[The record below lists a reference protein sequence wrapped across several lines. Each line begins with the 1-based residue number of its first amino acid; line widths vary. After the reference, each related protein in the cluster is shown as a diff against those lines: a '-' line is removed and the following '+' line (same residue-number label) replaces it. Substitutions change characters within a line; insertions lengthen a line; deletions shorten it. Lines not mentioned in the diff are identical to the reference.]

1 MAVHRAVPVIAAT
14 AGGLAFLASFHT
26 TRGAP
31 NVVVAL
37 GRTNTSSAPTPT
49 TGTPAGAGPAGP
61 TTTSPASGTRTI
73 DGPVVSNPYG
83 DVQVRVTLDGT
94 RIIDVQPLQLP
105 VDRRKSQQISNASAP
120 RLRTEVLQAQSANI
134 DIVSGASFT
143 SDSYARS
150 VQGALDKA
158 GR

>member
-1 MAVHRAVPVIAAT
+1 MHRAVPVIAAT
-14 AGGLAFLASFHT
+14 AGGLAFLANFHT
-26 TRGAP
+26 TSGAP
-31 NVVVAL
+31 TAVVGL
-37 GRTNTSSAPTPT
+37 GRTSTSSAPTPT
-49 TGTPAGAGPAGP
+49 TRTSGGAGPAGP
-61 TTTSPASGTRTI
+61 TTTTSASGRRTI
-73 DGPVVSNPYG
+73 DGPVVPNPYG

-94 RIIDVQPLQLP
+94 KIVDVQPLQLP

-134 DIVSGASFT
+134 DLVSGASFT
-143 SDSYARS
+143 SDGYARS